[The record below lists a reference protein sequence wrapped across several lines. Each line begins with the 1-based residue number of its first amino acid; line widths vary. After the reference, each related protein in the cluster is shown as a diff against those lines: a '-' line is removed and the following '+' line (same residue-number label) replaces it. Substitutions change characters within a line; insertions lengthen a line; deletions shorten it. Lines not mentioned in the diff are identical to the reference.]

1 MKVLDESALAA
12 LQADTLKQTA
22 LISWLEL
29 QPHFARGHLIVV
41 SVELYLI
48 DVAIQLSIDNIQQFQ
63 AWIDQA
69 LAIPATDAMAS
80 DWHQRNVSLWTTV
93 IMPWVLVQER

>member
-41 SVELYLI
+41 SVELDLI
-48 DVAIQLSIDNIQQFQ
+48 DVAI
-63 AWIDQA
+63 
-69 LAIPATDAMAS
+69 
-80 DWHQRNVSLWTTV
+80 
-93 IMPWVLVQER
+93 